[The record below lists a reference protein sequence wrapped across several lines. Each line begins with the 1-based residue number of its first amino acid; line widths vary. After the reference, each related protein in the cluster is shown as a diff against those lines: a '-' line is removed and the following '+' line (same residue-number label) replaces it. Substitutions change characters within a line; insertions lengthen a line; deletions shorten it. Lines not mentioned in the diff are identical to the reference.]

1 MAKTPQSKSKN
12 STKNGK
18 SDAAS
23 TEKKNGTTKK
33 NGAKKVLDL
42 EEENLSDEDSSFET
56 NGNGHNDENGEATG
70 TGGGRLLDECHESF
84 ANKDLYSIF
93 NIDKKTATQ
102 AESKS
107 VVNFEIWVDLF
118 GGLIKYGGCVEG
130 KINFV
135 FRNFFLRKKAAGV
148 N

>member
-12 STKNGK
+12 GTKNGK

-42 EEENLSDEDSSFET
+42 EEENSSDGDSSFEA
-56 NGNGHNDENGEATG
+56 NGNGHNDENGGEEA
-70 TGGGRLLDECHESF
+70 TGGGRLLDECHENF
-84 ANKDLYSIF
+84 ASKDLYSIF

-107 VVNFEIWVDLF
+107 VVDFD
-118 GGLIKYGGCVEG
+118 EG
-130 KINFV
+130 AFYSE
-135 FRNFFLRKKAAGV
+135 G
-148 N
+148 